1 MRTLSTAA
9 AAILAATLLTG
20 CGSSGID
27 LGSLGGILGSPSA
40 SQPSDV
46 QATVQSVDA
55 QNGRIDVTANYVNN
69 LRTSNA
75 QTQSIYFT
83 SQTTVEYQGRAYRVT
98 DLEQGDQI
106 SVRGVNDNGR
116 YVAQAITVT
125 RAR

>member
-9 AAILAATLLTG
+9 AVILATTLLTG

-27 LGSLGGILGSPSA
+27 LGGILGSPSS

-46 QATVQSVDA
+46 QATVNYVDT
-55 QNGRIDVTANYVNN
+55 QNSRLDVTANYVNN
-69 LRTSNA
+69 LRNTNTQA
-75 QTQSIYFT
+75 QSIYFN
-83 SQTTVEYQGRAYRVT
+83 SSTTVEYQGRAYRVT

-116 YVAQAITVT
+116 YLAQAITVT